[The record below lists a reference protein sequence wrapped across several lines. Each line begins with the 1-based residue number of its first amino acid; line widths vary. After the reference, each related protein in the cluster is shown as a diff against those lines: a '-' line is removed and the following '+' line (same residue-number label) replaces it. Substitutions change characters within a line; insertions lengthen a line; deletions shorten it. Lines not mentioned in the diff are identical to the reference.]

1 MDFIASYLSQHEYL
15 TEEEIKL
22 FVKHSYIK
30 SWAAG
35 ETIHKIGNTQH
46 HPGLLLSGLVCCKHL
61 SKEGIDKTPSEIGM
75 QAIEDSLIIHFHDD
89 ELNKLNLKYPG
100 LMRFKIQFMEMSIRE
115 LYKRVMFFS
124 TLTPEERYA
133 ELLEKKPRLLD
144 RVQQKYLASYIG
156 VTEVSIS
163 RIKKRFKK

>member
-1 MDFIASYLSQHEYL
+1 VF
-15 TEEEIKL
+15 
-22 FVKHSYIK
+22 
-30 SWAAG
+30 
-35 ETIHKIGNTQH
+35 
-46 HPGLLLSGLVCCKHL
+46 
-61 SKEGIDKTPSEIGM
+61 DKTPSEIGM